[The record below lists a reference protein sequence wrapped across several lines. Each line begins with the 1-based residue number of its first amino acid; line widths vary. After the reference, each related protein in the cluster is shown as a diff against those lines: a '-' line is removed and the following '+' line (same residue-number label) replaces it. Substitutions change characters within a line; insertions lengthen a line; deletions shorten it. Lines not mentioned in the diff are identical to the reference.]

1 MFPQFGNTPIHD
13 AASRGKEDV
22 VKVLVEKGA
31 NINAVNNV
39 SYHVMRCSV

>member
-1 MFPQFGNTPIHD
+1 MFPQFGDTLLHI

-31 NINAVNNV
+31 SINAVNEV
-39 SYHVMRCSV
+39 S

>member
-1 MFPQFGNTPIHD
+1 MFSQFGDTPLHF
-13 AASRGKEDV
+13 AANSGEEDV

-31 NINAVNNV
+31 NIDAVNNV

>member
-1 MFPQFGNTPIHD
+1 MFPQDGDTPVHN
-13 AASRGKEDV
+13 AARRGEEDV

-31 NINAVNNV
+31 NITAVNNV

>member
-1 MFPQFGNTPIHD
+1 MFPQVGNTPLHD
-13 AASRGKEDV
+13 VVRWGKEDV